1 MTTSPF
7 MTPSPIVEMRGV
19 SITFPGVKALDAVDF
34 RLLPGE
40 VHALMGEN
48 GAGKSTLIKALTG
61 VYAIDAGQI
70 VIDGEERRLHGT
82 ADAQTAGISVVYQ
95 EVNLCPN
102 LTIGENVMLG
112 HEVRGP
118 FGIRWKA
125 THRGRRAG
133 ARQARPAPSRH
144 PAAAV
149 VAVVGDAAARGD
161 QPGDGHRFEGAHPR
175 RADVEPRCHRG
186 RATVR
191 ASSVNSVIGAWRSC
205 SCRTSSTR
213 CTRSATR
220 ITILRNGGYVGEFLT
235 AELDRTDLIAKMI
248 GKELSLLRSIDAE
261 RHQRRADRT
270 DDPVLAATS
279 LGRKGA
285 IAPTDFEIHTGEVIG
300 FAGLLGSGRT
310 ELARLLYGADKSDS
324 GTVIFHGER
333 GGAQLARPP
342 ASPIASPTRARTAV
356 TKG

>member
-1 MTTSPF
+1 MTSSPCL
-7 MTPSPIVEMRGV
+7 TTSPIVEMRGV

-95 EVNLCPN
+95 EVNLCAN

-112 HEVRGP
+112 HEVRGR

-125 THRGRRAG
+125 THRGAE
-133 ARQARPAPSRH
+133 QALAKLGLAPSRH

-149 VAVVGDAAARGD
+149 VAVVGDAAIGGD
-161 QPGDGHRFEGAHPR
+161 QPRDGHRFQGAHPR

-191 ASSVNSVIGAWRSC
+191 GRP
-205 SCRTSSTR
+205 ST
-213 CTRSATR
+213 
-220 ITILRNGGYVGEFLT
+220 
-235 AELDRTDLIAKMI
+235 
-248 GKELSLLRSIDAE
+248 
-261 RHQRRADRT
+261 
-270 DDPVLAATS
+270 P
-279 LGRKGA
+279 
-285 IAPTDFEIHTGEVIG
+285 
-300 FAGLLGSGRT
+300 
-310 ELARLLYGADKSDS
+310 
-324 GTVIFHGER
+324 
-333 GGAQLARPP
+333 
-342 ASPIASPTRARTAV
+342 
-356 TKG
+356 